1 MIPKSIRKI
10 GQAEM
15 KLTWVDGHESAYSAR
30 YLRENCPCASCRHEL
45 TGERILR
52 VEDLPKEMSILKSE
66 VMGNYALGFQFS
78 DGHSTGIYTFQYLRK
93 ICPNCPSEN

>member
-1 MIPKSIRKI
+1 MIPTSIRKI

-15 KLTWVDGHESAYSAR
+15 KLTWTDGHESVYTAR

-45 TGERILR
+45 TGEKILR

-66 VMGNYALGFQFS
+66 ILGNYALGFQFS
-78 DGHSTGIYTFQYLRK
+78 DGHSTGIYTYRYLRE
-93 ICPNCPSEN
+93 ICPDCPSPN